1 MTETKEKKAEVQIK
15 TGKKTTAQK
24 AFRIAELFVIW
35 AVRSFLYSGCTFC
48 VFLVFYFIYGKASS
62 NELVEVGALVCG
74 IVWPTLLENNQ
85 VDKIHGF
92 LKGWLLVSF
101 FIFCYKLYSSV
112 P

>member
-48 VFLVFYFIYGKASS
+48 VFQVFYFIYGKASS

-74 IVWPTLLENNQ
+74 IVYLW
-85 VDKIHGF
+85 
-92 LKGWLLVSF
+92 KGL
-101 FIFCYKLYSSV
+101 
-112 P
+112 